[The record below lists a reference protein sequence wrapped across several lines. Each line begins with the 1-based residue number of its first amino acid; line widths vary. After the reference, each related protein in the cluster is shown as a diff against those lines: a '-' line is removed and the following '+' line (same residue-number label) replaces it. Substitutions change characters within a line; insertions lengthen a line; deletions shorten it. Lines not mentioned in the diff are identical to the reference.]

1 VHRDDQ
7 LYGARSA
14 IQKGIRRGD
23 LDLVHTCF
31 NLLWSE
37 KTHRQWL
44 WWRVTTLVT
53 EEAWQFCGELG
64 KLLDSKTKEERD
76 WRQFLYRL
84 CLATKNKD
92 AVGLWYYLKFGG
104 EDLEVL
110 GHPEFEEMQF
120 WRALAT
126 EEGDESYLS
135 VVDSMVDTYRR
146 KARNL
151 DEYEESALMAL
162 HRRTKMGG
170 MMGDR
175 QICLS
180 TMTLVYHRGLNAEE
194 ILLDVR
200 ANAVKWK
207 EKNGRNNPVD
217 VDIPWYAFDKHTQA
231 GKIAF
236 SIFMK
241 NTAQKRKVTAD
252 EFWSAWYF
260 LESCKMPKEIWR
272 AVKANSETPL
282 GIFDCGWWLPFVN
295 IKLAQD
301 SSRGRGPK
309 QLAHLW
315 HSHLRDD
322 IKGAVFWI
330 LGKRD
335 KG

>member
-1 VHRDDQ
+1 MHRDDQ
-7 LYGARSA
+7 LFGARSA

-23 LDLVHTCF
+23 LDLVHTSF

-37 KTHRQWL
+37 TKHRQWL
-44 WWRVTTLVT
+44 RWRVTTLVT
-53 EEAWQFCGELG
+53 EEAWHFCGELG
-64 KLLDSKTKEERD
+64 KLLDSKTKEEKD

-180 TMTLVYHRGLNAEE
+180 SMVLLYHRGVNEE
-194 ILLDVR
+194 EVMADVR
-200 ANAVKWK
+200 ANAEKWK
-207 EKNGRNNPVD
+207 EKHGRKHPEEVE
-217 VDIPWYAFDKHTQA
+217 IPWYAFDMHTQA
-231 GKIAF
+231 GKIA
-236 SIFMK
+236 
-241 NTAQKRKVTAD
+241 
-252 EFWSAWYF
+252 
-260 LESCKMPKEIWR
+260 
-272 AVKANSETPL
+272 L
-282 GIFDCGWWLPFVN
+282 GIFMRRSAEKSRIDRDSFEATWFLLESAKIPKELLRVVKVTDGSTLGALDCAWWVPYVN
-295 IKLAQD
+295 VRLSQGKKT
-301 SSRGRGPK
+301 PK
-309 QLAHLW
+309 QLVHLW
-315 HSHLRDD
+315 KTKMRDD
-322 IKGAVFWI
+322 IKGAVYWI

-335 KG
+335 K